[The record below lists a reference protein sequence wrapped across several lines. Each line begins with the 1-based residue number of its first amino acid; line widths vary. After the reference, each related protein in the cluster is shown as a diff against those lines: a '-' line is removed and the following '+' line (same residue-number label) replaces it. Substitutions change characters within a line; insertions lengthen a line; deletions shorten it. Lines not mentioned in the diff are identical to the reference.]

1 MNARRDALR
10 FGAEALLMI
19 SSHSSRPEL
28 SCIKQNV
35 HTANE
40 NADNGQKG
48 CRDVWVDKLVE
59 IMKQEAAPVGLDSRF
74 CLEPV
79 LEQC

>member
-1 MNARRDALR
+1 MAFTWNEGECAATW
-10 FGAEALLMI
+10 EAFRGGVLLMI

-40 NADNGQKG
+40 NADNSQKG
-48 CRDVWVDKLVE
+48 CRDVWVYKLVE
-59 IMKQEAAPVGLDSRF
+59 TMKQEADTVGLDSRF
-74 CLEPV
+74 
-79 LEQC
+79 